1 MSNFLEKVRT
11 ETQLDQEHGP
21 FCVASGSACKFM
33 ASTKVIQPFII
44 VKMQTDVENRPGIAC
59 SWK

>member
-1 MSNFLEKVRT
+1 MSSLLEKVGT

-21 FCVASGSACKFM
+21 FCVASGRVCKFM
-33 ASTKVIQPFII
+33 GITKVIQPFII
-44 VKMQTDVENRPGIAC
+44 VKMQRDVENRPGIAC